1 MCGICGVV
9 NHDRDRPVDPEVLAR
24 MTHTMAHR
32 GPDDHGFYVDGPA
45 GLGHRRLSIID
56 LEAGR
61 QPMANEDETVWI
73 VFNGE
78 IYNCLELRDKLE
90 ARGHRFR
97 TRSDTEVIV
106 HAYEEYGSACVTLLN
121 GMFAFA
127 IWDAR
132 QSKLFAARDRVGIKP
147 LYYASV
153 DGAFL
158 FSSELKA
165 ILAYPGVE
173 RRLDLAA
180 VSQYLAFEYVPTP
193 RTIFKGI
200 SKLPPGHALTMK
212 HGQTTVERYWDVSLG
227 KSETLPARSGADYEA
242 ELRDALLESVR
253 KELISDVPIG
263 VLLSGGIDS
272 STVAA
277 MMVEVA
283 PGNVS
288 SFSIAFEDR
297 SFDESNHARL
307 VARHLGTD
315 HHEATLTAKMMLDLV
330 PRIAEFLDEP
340 LGDSSIIPT
349 YLLSN
354 FTRQHV
360 KVALGGDGGD
370 ELFAGYS
377 TLQAHRLME
386 VYRRAVPKVLRR
398 GLIPWVVDKLPV
410 SFDNISFDFKVRRF
424 IAGQWAPPVE
434 RHHIWIG
441 SFTGEQRRL
450 LLRGPERNSRGDTE
464 QVFGSHLR
472 ACDAQELMNR
482 ILYCDIK
489 LYLEGDI
496 LPKVDRASMANSLE
510 VRVPLLNQTVLEFA
524 DTVPHA
530 WKLRG
535 LTTKYLLRR
544 AAKGRLPASILK
556 RGKKGFNMP
565 VAKWLCGPLRALAS
579 DMLSE
584 ERLKREGLFNPAYVK
599 SLMDDHLARRS
610 DNRKLLWTLL
620 VFELWREKWA

>member
-1 MCGICGVV
+1 VV
-9 NHDRDRPVDPEVLAR
+9 ALHDIVCAVVL
-24 MTHTMAHR
+24 
-32 GPDDHGFYVDGPA
+32 
-45 GLGHRRLSIID
+45 
-56 LEAGR
+56 
-61 QPMANEDETVWI
+61 
-73 VFNGE
+73 
-78 IYNCLELRDKLE
+78 
-90 ARGHRFR
+90 
-97 TRSDTEVIV
+97 
-106 HAYEEYGSACVTLLN
+106 
-121 GMFAFA
+121 
-127 IWDAR
+127 
-132 QSKLFAARDRVGIKP
+132 
-147 LYYASV
+147 
-153 DGAFL
+153 
-158 FSSELKA
+158 
-165 ILAYPGVE
+165 
-173 RRLDLAA
+173 
-180 VSQYLAFEYVPTP
+180 
-193 RTIFKGI
+193 
-200 SKLPPGHALTMK
+200 
-212 HGQTTVERYWDVSLG
+212 
-227 KSETLPARSGADYEA
+227 
-242 ELRDALLESVR
+242 
-253 KELISDVPIG
+253 
-263 VLLSGGIDS
+263 
-272 STVAA
+272 
-277 MMVEVA
+277 
-283 PGNVS
+283 
-288 SFSIAFEDR
+288 
-297 SFDESNHARL
+297 
-307 VARHLGTD
+307 
-315 HHEATLTAKMMLDLV
+315 
-330 PRIAEFLDEP
+330 EFLDEP

-450 LLRGPERNSRGDTE
+450 LLSGPERNSRGDTE
-464 QVFGSHLR
+464 QVFGNHLR
-472 ACDAQELMNR
+472 ACDAHELMNR

-510 VRVPLLNQTVLEFA
+510 VRVPLLNQTVMEFA

-544 AAKGRLPASILK
+544 AAKDRLPASILK

-579 DMLSE
+579 DMLNE